1 MLSKTNR
8 TWLFLVS
15 MIMLTVLIIDTIDT
29 NLPPGKLS
37 TELMLGAVIFGFG
50 SQFIWLYHQHIK

>member
-1 MLSKTNR
+1 MLSKATR

-15 MIMLTVLIIDTIDT
+15 MIILTVLIIDTIDVR
-29 NLPPGKLS
+29 LPPGRLS
-37 TELMLGAVIFGFG
+37 TELMLSAVIFGFG